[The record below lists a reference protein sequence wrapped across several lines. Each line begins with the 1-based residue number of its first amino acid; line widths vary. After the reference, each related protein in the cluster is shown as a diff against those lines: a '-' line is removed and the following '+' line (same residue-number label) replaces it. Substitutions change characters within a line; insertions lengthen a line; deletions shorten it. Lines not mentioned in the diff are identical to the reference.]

1 MAIDLSCRAVV
12 AWLLLDVTFS
22 LPSHPV
28 VTGLFQVN
36 VWREGKKATSIYS
49 FKIKKRIPLSE
60 FLSAKGL

>member
-36 VWREGKKATSIYS
+36 VWRERRNAASIYS
-49 FKIKKRIPLSE
+49 FKKKKKNSIK
-60 FLSAKGL
+60 